1 MRESGTPTIMFS
13 EWLPSGV
20 MVHFQSG
27 ECVFYPA
34 EMLYQQRGAAKG
46 GSLPDGDASKMES
59 APQQGDRAGR
69 DGS

>member
-1 MRESGTPTIMFS
+1 MRESGTPTIVFS

-20 MVHFQSG
+20 MVHFEGG

-34 EMLYQQRGAAKG
+34 EMLYQQRGAATRC
-46 GSLPDGDASKMES
+46 SLPDGDASNTES
-59 APQQGDRAGR
+59 APQHADRAGR